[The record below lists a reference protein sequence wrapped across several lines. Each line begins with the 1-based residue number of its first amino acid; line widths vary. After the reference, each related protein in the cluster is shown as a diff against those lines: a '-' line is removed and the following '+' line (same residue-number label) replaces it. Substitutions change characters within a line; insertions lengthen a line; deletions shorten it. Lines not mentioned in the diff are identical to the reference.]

1 MDKKNPLFAG
11 LLNMLVPGSGYWYV
25 NQDRGRFV
33 KTLIVGVLAITAI
46 LVLGSIIPN
55 TKGFPVTQGVC
66 VGILLLIVLVPLF
79 LNGMNAANRHN
90 SAQYNANVYNA
101 RQQGDETAQLAD
113 NQNLRDKG
121 YISKQEYDSR
131 RDNIKKE

>member
-25 NQDRGRFV
+25 NQDRERFI
-33 KTLIVGVLAITAI
+33 KTLIVGVLAIAAI
-46 LVLGSIIPN
+46 LVLGSVIPN
-55 TKGFPVTQGVC
+55 TKRFPVPQGVC

-79 LNGMNAANRHN
+79 VNGMNAASRYNFAQHN
-90 SAQYNANVYNA
+90 ASLYNA
-101 RQQGDETAQLAD
+101 RQKGDEAAQLAD

-131 RDNIKKE
+131 RDSIKKK